1 MHFKAEKSEFW
12 VFLFPKLNVF
22 LVNLMAKML
31 FYSLDENISVED
43 SGYFIFLETAFDQFI
58 KKNSASEGG
67 VKKFDRLSVVLMSVN
82 PPDG

>member
-1 MHFKAEKSEFW
+1 MHFKAKKSEFW
-12 VFLFPKLNVF
+12 VFLFQKLNVF

-31 FYSLDENISVED
+31 FYSLDENISAED
-43 SGYFIFLETAFDQFI
+43 SGYFIFLGKVLDRFI
-58 KKNSASEGG
+58 KNSASEGG